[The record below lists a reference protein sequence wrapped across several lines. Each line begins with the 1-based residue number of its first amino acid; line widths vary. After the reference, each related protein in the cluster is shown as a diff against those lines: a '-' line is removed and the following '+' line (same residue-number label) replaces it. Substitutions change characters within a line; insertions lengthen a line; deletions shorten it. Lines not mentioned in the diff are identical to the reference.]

1 MASSRLFLDMGC
13 VFLDVPIKNYS
24 QDDNNFIFR
33 GKRYLAVVAGII
45 GARRVRL
52 PGFEGHNTAR
62 AGATRP
68 EVLPCF

>member
-1 MASSRLFLDMGC
+1 MASNRLFLGMGC
-13 VFLDVPIKNYS
+13 FLLDAPIENYS

-33 GKRYLAVVAGII
+33 GKRYLAVAAGII

-52 PGFEGHNTAR
+52 PGFEGHNTA
-62 AGATRP
+62 GATRP